1 MPKKGKNGGKKG
13 GKRQPQP
20 NMKKGKPPSNGQK
33 PQRNTRTESYRG
45 GKLKKL
51 MTGRRN
57 GELGSDLRFQPV
69 EFVRAAEFTLELKPE
84 DLQHEEMDLSDSDSD
99 ESEDTNEPVPITNE
113 VQSPRKTEDT
123 SDKSELVNSTAD
135 SKDLD
140 PNSRIDASAELPEQ
154 SSVETSTRSSTESP
168 AGSKEDFVDIESE
181 SSDTPEVIAET
192 HVQSKPT
199 EMDDTDVE
207 IVSQKASSTPSLQ
220 ESTPSQPVVEV
231 DSESDISM
239 NSVLGSESDS
249 ELEEFIHQQAID
261 RAPQKSGSEHDGNL
275 SEAESAQEHDR
286 KEPHEDNN
294 EPEYSDSDED
304 EDSNDESTDE
314 NGNYAPQI
322 TLDDFE
328 DAYVDDYDESEQLQ
342 DYSDNMSELDDDQI
356 FALASGSLYDHEDE
370 DMFDQYDEYDE
381 YFDQLIG
388 DEGGNVS
395 GGNKPNSKG
404 KQPVSDRKKLKRQA
418 REVMHAMKF
427 GKQPPLWREYPD
439 TITVREVL
447 DEIRRFAM
455 QREQQQLAFPPL
467 DTNANWYVSSLAQRH
482 GLTATTEGSN
492 DAKYVRVSL
501 TKRANPYVPD
511 SKLRTLLTRRRTF
524 MRTDTLDAQLKKG
537 KKGAKKDKHGK
548 DVPQAKVRDGHVVGQ
563 NATEIGESNFG
574 HKMLKQM
581 GWTEGSGLGR
591 AKEGITAPIPA
602 TVKLTKAGLGG

>member
-13 GKRQPQP
+13 GKRQPQS
-20 NMKKGKPPSNGQK
+20 NTKKGKPPSNAQK
-33 PQRNTRTESYRG
+33 PQKNTRTESYRG

-51 MTGRRN
+51 MTGRRT
-57 GELGSDLRFQPV
+57 GELGSDLRFKPI

-84 DLQHEEMDLSDSDSD
+84 DLQHEEMDLTISDSDSSE
-99 ESEDTNEPVPITNE
+99 ESNEPVPISNE
-113 VQSPRKTEDT
+113 ALSPRKTEE
-123 SDKSELVNSTAD
+123 SPSNAPMES
-135 SKDLD
+135 S
-140 PNSRIDASAELPEQ
+140 EQ
-154 SSVETSTRSSTESP
+154 SPVKSLIDTTPEESAQPVGTSVDVP
-168 AGSKEDFVDIESE
+168 
-181 SSDTPEVIAET
+181 SDTPEVVAEVDVPRKSVNPADEDIEVISET
-192 HVQSKPT
+192 SKIP
-199 EMDDTDVE
+199 EFN
-207 IVSQKASSTPSLQ
+207 SSRAA
-220 ESTPSQPVVEV
+220 VEV
-231 DSESDISM
+231 DAGDSDVSM
-239 NSVLGSESDS
+239 DSVLGSESDS
-249 ELEEFIHQQAID
+249 ELEEFIHQQALD
-261 RAPQKSGSEHDGNL
+261 RQPQKPEIDNNEAL
-275 SEAESAQEHDR
+275 IEAESVRNLANGSTDEHDIHDDER
-286 KEPHEDNN
+286 EEMPDEENSG
-294 EPEYSDSDED
+294 ESSEESEEDSDD
-304 EDSNDESTDE
+304 GSTDE

-328 DAYVDDYDESEQLQ
+328 DAYVDDFDESEQLQ
-342 DYSDNMSELDDDQI
+342 QYSDNMSELDDDQI

-381 YFDQLIG
+381 YFDELLDNGG
-388 DEGGNVS
+388 DGGNFA
-395 GGNKPNSKG
+395 GKNFAGKG

-427 GKQPPLWREYPD
+427 GKQPPMWREYPD

-455 QREQQQLAFPPL
+455 QRDQQQLAFPPL

-482 GLTATTEGSN
+482 GLTAITEGSN

-524 MRTDTLDAQLKKG
+524 MRTDTMDAQLKKS
-537 KKGAKKDKHGK
+537 KKGTKKDKHGK
-548 DVPQAKVRDGHVVGQ
+548 DAPQAKVRDGHVVGQ

-591 AKEGITAPIPA
+591 EKEGITAPIPA